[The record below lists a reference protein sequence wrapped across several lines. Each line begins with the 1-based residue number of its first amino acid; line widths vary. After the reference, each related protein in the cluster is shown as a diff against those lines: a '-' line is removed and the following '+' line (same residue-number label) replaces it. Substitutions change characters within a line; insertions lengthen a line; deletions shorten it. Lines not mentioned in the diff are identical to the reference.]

1 MEPFLEPELSK
12 FTVYSKSGCPNCV
25 KAKTLLKERGLP
37 FITIDCDEYILENK
51 AEFLQF
57 IEKKALTPW
66 KTFPI
71 IFDGILDGILV
82 GSLVGNFVGNKF
94 VGGFTELKVYLNKR
108 NVNKELDFTTD
119 F

>member
-1 MEPFLEPELSK
+1 MEPFLEPALDK

-25 KAKTLLKERGLP
+25 KAKTLLNERGIP
-37 FITIDCDEYILENK
+37 FITVDCDEYILENK

-71 IFDGILDGILV
+71 IFDGNMKLV
-82 GSLVGNFVGNKF
+82 GS
-94 VGGFTELKVYLNKR
+94 FTELKVYLNK
-108 NVNKELDFTTD
+108 ELDFTTE

>member
-1 MEPFLEPELSK
+1 MEPFIEPELSK
-12 FTVYSKSGCPNCV
+12 FTVYSKSGCSN
-25 KAKTLLKERGLP
+25 
-37 FITIDCDEYILENK
+37 CDEYILENK

-71 IFDGILDGILV
+71 IFDGILV
-82 GSLVGNFVGNKF
+82 ANFVGNKF
-94 VGGFTELKVYLNKR
+94 VGGFTELKVYLNK
-108 NVNKELDFTTD
+108 ELDFTTD

>member
-1 MEPFLEPELSK
+1 MESNIETIIESFLEPVPNK

-25 KAKTLLKERGLP
+25 KSKALLKEKGLQYEEVN
-37 FITIDCDEYILENK
+37 CDEYILECK

-66 KTFPI
+66 KSFPI
-71 IFDGILDGILV
+71 IFDDTR
-82 GSLVGNFVGNKF
+82 F
-94 VGGFTELKVYLNKR
+94 VGGFIDLKSYLDK
-108 NVNKELDFTTD
+108 KIDFTED